1 MANIGFLNPAD
12 NGGYIGKIDTLAFS
26 NTIGLRRFVSAN
38 PKAPTFE
45 VMALTAA
52 RTWVKIGAV
61 FEQAIRS
68 SGEVFYQGRI
78 DDPSM
83 ARPMDIALFG
93 DGNGGF
99 AVAWTRRRARQELP
113 AGQTELPPM
122 GEGSEGADSAQAP
135 SGGLGESTAPDAPQ
149 GSKGKGAAGKGG
161 ETADKATA

>member
-26 NTIGLRRFVSAN
+26 NTIGLRRFVSDN
-38 PKAPTFE
+38 PKAPKFE
-45 VMALTAA
+45 VMALTNA
-52 RTWVKIGAV
+52 RTWIKIGAV
-61 FEQAIRS
+61 FEQVIRS

-83 ARPMDIALFG
+83 SRPMDIALFG
-93 DGNGGF
+93 DGMGGF
-99 AVAWTRRRARQELP
+99 AVAWSRRRARQDMP

-122 GEGSEGADSAQAP
+122 GEGGDNEAAP
-135 SGGLGESTAPDAPQ
+135 QEGLGDSTAPDAPQ
-149 GSKGKGAAGKGG
+149 SGKGKGAAGKGG